1 MKDEKKVLLI
11 QEKVKDLENNFLK
24 TRNKRRITIIA
35 AIGAL
40 AGLGTANLGLHAN
53 LHHRVN
59 TLEYSFTKID
69 ELQIVTEDIQES
81 IDDIAHI
88 MEQISINT
96 SIVRESLDIFML
108 LDQIYVKA
116 IELHSGIEQLIQD
129 LVLANTGSVTS
140 TLLPIPRLIKIINT
154 AKSKWNFQPFFDTGN
169 IALYYPL
176 LNSYLNG
183 TSVIIDIPLSS
194 ELMFNIYIL
203 IPFPMTHNGSTLAVD
218 IQVTSSQVKLYY
230 K

>member
-140 TLLPIPRLIKIINT
+140 ALLPIPRLIKIINT
-154 AKSKWNFQPFFDTGN
+154 AKS
-169 IALYYPL
+169 
-176 LNSYLNG
+176 
-183 TSVIIDIPLSS
+183 
-194 ELMFNIYIL
+194 
-203 IPFPMTHNGSTLAVD
+203 
-218 IQVTSSQVKLYY
+218 
-230 K
+230 